1 MRAAESFE
9 LAGLTLRNRL
19 VGTAH
24 GRGILEDGLPLPEDA
39 EYWRRRA
46 AGGAAM
52 LTVGGT
58 VVAPEST
65 WRRRITTEAWRPE
78 AVPGMAARAE
88 AIRAEGAVA
97 ACQLVHLGRETT
109 GAEQWFHAVAPS
121 AVRSPREPTRPR
133 PLSAGELDAIV
144 EGFSISAVNAAE
156 AGFQVIELHA
166 AHGYLLAQFLSAVTN
181 RRPRAESLDGRLAIV
196 ARIVEEI
203 RTCAPEVVV
212 GIRLSTD
219 GGEEAG
225 LTVEGLCELLPHV
238 SRLVDY
244 VNLTVGVR
252 TTYVRDMGTEEPPLL
267 GDVGR
272 FRQLV
277 DRPLLISHAFR
288 TPDTIE
294 AALAAGA
301 DLVGMARALIADPD
315 MPLKLLS
322 GRAEA
327 IRPCVACNEDC
338 RAFDPVLLC
347 SVNPELGPP
356 GAERRPAAPLVVRA
370 ATEPGGRRVAIVGA
384 GPAGLECAFALAG
397 RTEVVLFDER
407 EAIGGQLAVAAAA
420 PNRRGWRALLD
431 FYSSALER
439 VELRLGSP
447 VRPDELAGFDEVVL
461 AVGSTELLPAL
472 PGIERALSAS
482 AAVGQRLSGRSLL
495 VVDDGFGWWP
505 CASAVE
511 LGVQAGFESIT
522 VATPG
527 AAFGGSLPPEGRVQL
542 LARLRG
548 APLQVRPFTAL
559 DSLGEDTAV
568 LRNTMSGTTE
578 TVRADA
584 VIVVGERV
592 ARDWSALVP
601 RAGGVRVIGDALV
614 PRKASHAIAE
624 GRAAAE
630 SIARALGYA
639 MSCTSR
645 AVLSD

>member
-1 MRAAESFE
+1 MRAAES
-9 LAGLTLRNRL
+9 LALAHLTLRNRL

-24 GRGILEDGLPLPEDA
+24 GRGILEDGLALPEDA

-78 AVPGMAARAE
+78 AVPGMAARAQ

-109 GAEQWFHAVAPS
+109 GAEQWFHPVGPS

-133 PLSAGELDAIV
+133 PLSTGELDAIV
-144 EGFSISAVNAAE
+144 EGFRSSALGAAE
-156 AGFQVIELHA
+156 AGFQVLELHA
-166 AHGYLLAQFLSAVTN
+166 AHGYLLAQFLSPATN
-181 RRPRAESLDGRLAIV
+181 RRPGAETLDGRLAIV

-203 RTCAPEVVV
+203 RSCVPQAVV

-238 SRLVDY
+238 NRLVDY

-267 GDVGR
+267 GGVGR

-288 TPDTIE
+288 TPDAIE

-315 MPLKLLS
+315 MPRKLLA
-322 GRAEA
+322 GRAA
-327 IRPCVACNEDC
+327 DIRPCVACNEDC

-347 SVNPELGPP
+347 SVNPDLGPP
-356 GAERRPAAPLVVRA
+356 GAERRPAAPLVVRRGD
-370 ATEPGGRRVAIVGA
+370 GGRVAIVGA
-384 GPAGLECAFALAG
+384 GPGGLECASALAG
-397 RTEVVLFDER
+397 RADVVLFDSCA
-407 EAIGGQLAVAAAA
+407 AIGGQLAVAASA

-431 FYSSALER
+431 FYAHAVER
-439 VELRLGSP
+439 IELRLGAP
-447 VRPDELAGFDEVVL
+447 VRAEELDGFDEVVL
-461 AVGSTELLPAL
+461 AVGSEEVLPDV
-472 PGIERALSAS
+472 PGIERARPSS
-482 AAVGQRLSGRSLL
+482 AALGEPPNGSDLL
-495 VVDDGFGWWP
+495 IVDDGFGWWP

-511 LGVQAGFESIT
+511 LAVRSAFETIT
-522 VATPG
+522 VATPA

-548 APLQVRPFTAL
+548 APLRVRPFTAL
-559 DSLGEDTAV
+559 ESLDGDSAL
-568 LRNTMSGTTE
+568 LKNTLSGTAE
-578 TVRADA
+578 RVAADT

-592 ARDWSALVP
+592 AHDWRALVP
-601 RAGGVRVIGDALV
+601 ASGGVRVIGDALV
-614 PRKASHAIAE
+614 PRKASHAISE
-624 GRAAAE
+624 GREAAE
-630 SIARALGYA
+630 SIASPQRVSTVHALTPGA
-639 MSCTSR
+639 P
-645 AVLSD
+645 

>member
-1 MRAAESFE
+1 MRAAEPFD
-9 LAGLTLRNRL
+9 LGDLTLRNRL

-39 EYWRRRA
+39 EYWHRRA

-109 GAEQWFHAVAPS
+109 GAEQWFHPVAPS

-133 PLSAGELDAIV
+133 PLSAGELDAVV
-144 EGFSISAVNAAE
+144 EGFVRSAVNAAE

-166 AHGYLLAQFLSAVTN
+166 AHGYLLAQFLAAATN
-181 RRPRAESLDGRLAIV
+181 PGLDADERLAIV
-196 ARIVEEI
+196 ARIVREI
-203 RTCAPEVVV
+203 RSSAPGVVV
-212 GIRLSTD
+212 GIRLSI
-219 GGEEAG
+219 GEEGG
-225 LTVEGLCELLPHV
+225 LAPELLPH
-238 SRLVDY
+238 LDALADY

-252 TTYVRDMGTEEPPLL
+252 TTYVRDMATEAPPLL
-267 GDVGR
+267 GDIGQL
-272 FRQLV
+272 RQLV
-277 DRPLLISHAFR
+277 DGPLLISHAFR
-288 TPDTIE
+288 TPGTVD

-301 DLVGMARALIADPD
+301 DLVGVARALIADPD
-315 MPLKLLS
+315 MPRKLLG
-322 GRAEA
+322 GRAA
-327 IRPCVACNEDC
+327 DIRPCVACNEDC

-356 GAERRPAAPLVVRA
+356 GADRRPAAPLVVRRTA
-370 ATEPGGRRVAIVGA
+370 ESAGGRVAIVGA
-384 GPAGLECAFALAG
+384 GPAGLECALALAG
-397 RTEVVLFDER
+397 RREVVLFDAR

-420 PNRRGWRALLD
+420 PNRHGWRALLD
-431 FYSSALER
+431 YYSHAVEG
-439 VELRLGSP
+439 VELHLGSP
-447 VRPDELAGFDEVVL
+447 VRADELAGFDEVVL
-461 AVGSTELLPAL
+461 AVGSTELLPLL
-472 PGIERALSAS
+472 PGIERALPSS
-482 AAVGQRLSGRSLL
+482 AAIGQRLSGRSLL

-511 LGVQAGFESIT
+511 LGVHAGFESII

-559 DSLGEDTAV
+559 DSLAEESAV
-568 LRNTMSGTTE
+568 LRNTMSGTAE
-578 TVRADA
+578 SVPADT
-584 VIVVGERV
+584 VIVVGERI

-601 RAGGVRVIGDALV
+601 GSGTVRVIGDALV

-630 SIARALGYA
+630 SIAGARLRTAA
-639 MSCTSR
+639 
-645 AVLSD
+645 AVGA

>member
-1 MRAAESFE
+1 MRAAEPFA
-9 LAGLTLRNRL
+9 LGDLTLRNRL

-46 AGGAAM
+46 AGGVAM

-88 AIRAEGAVA
+88 AIRAEGAIA

-109 GAEQWFHAVAPS
+109 GAEQWFHPVAPA

-133 PLSAGELDAIV
+133 ALTTGEVDAIV
-144 EGFSISAVNAAE
+144 EGFRVSAVNCVE

-166 AHGYLLAQFLSAVTN
+166 AHGYLLAQFLAAETN
-181 RRPRAESLDGRLAIV
+181 PRDAEERLAIV
-196 ARIVEEI
+196 ARIVGEI
-203 RTCAPEVVV
+203 RSSAPDAVV
-212 GIRLSTD
+212 GIRLSI
-219 GGEEAG
+219 GEEGG
-225 LTVEGLCELLPHV
+225 LAPELLPHFDAIA
-238 SRLVDY
+238 DY

-252 TTYVRDMGTEEPPLL
+252 TTYVRDMATEDPPLL
-267 GDVGR
+267 GEVNR
-272 FRQLV
+272 LRQLV
-277 DRPLLISHAFR
+277 GGPLLISHAFR

-294 AALAAGA
+294 AALDAGA

-315 MPLKLLS
+315 MPRKVLG
-322 GRAEA
+322 GRAA
-327 IRPCVACNEDC
+327 DVRPCVACNEDC

-356 GAERRPAAPLVVRA
+356 GADRRPAAPLVIRRGA
-370 ATEPGGRRVAIVGA
+370 GGRVAVVGA
-384 GPAGLECAFALAG
+384 GPAGLECASALMSRA
-397 RTEVVLFDER
+397 EVVLFDER
-407 EAIGGQLAVAAAA
+407 EAIGGQLAAAAAA
-420 PNRRGWRALLD
+420 PHRHGWRALLD
-431 FYSSALER
+431 FYAHALDG
-439 VELRLGSP
+439 VEVRLGSP
-447 VRPDELAGFDEVVL
+447 VRADDLAGFDEVVL
-461 AVGSTELLPAL
+461 AVGSTDVLPAL
-472 PGIERALSAS
+472 PGIERALPAS
-482 AAVGQRLSGRSLL
+482 AAMGQRLRGRSLL

-511 LGVQAGFESIT
+511 VGVEAGFERIT

-527 AAFGGSLPPEGRVQL
+527 AAFGATLPPEGRVQL

-559 DSLGEDTAV
+559 DSLDGDSAV
-568 LRNTMSGTTE
+568 LRNTMSGAGE
-578 TVRADA
+578 RVAADT

-592 ARDWSALVP
+592 ARDWRGLVP
-601 RAGGVRVIGDALV
+601 ATGGVRVIGDALV

-630 SIARALGYA
+630 AIAQVRTRAA
-639 MSCTSR
+639 
-645 AVLSD
+645 AVLGTA